1 MVDGFTY
8 NKRAFA
14 VTEDKKAEWE
24 KKTAQKDL
32 RKLTRNYALKILGT
46 TQPKILET
54 IRDRVG
60 EWANMIRLPDDT
72 TVIITRCKKRGGHAG
87 ITPRVLARALDTW
100 SPIIIYLDQP
110 RGDKQWC
117 FYKFSPLAIQEEV
130 DREGGTSIEDELLL
144 FRLQLGVYVP
154 EQEDQEHGI
163 ME

>member
-8 NKRAFA
+8 NKRAFT
-14 VTEDKKAEWE
+14 VPEDKKAEWE

-46 TQPKILET
+46 NNPKIVET
-54 IRDRVG
+54 IRDRHG
-60 EWANMIRLPDDT
+60 DWANTIRLPDDT

-87 ITPRVLARALDTW
+87 ITPSIMARALETW

-110 RGDKQWC
+110 RGNKMWC
-117 FYKFSPLAIQEEV
+117 FYKFSPLRITEDTERK
-130 DREGGTSIEDELLL
+130 DGTRVEDELLW

-154 EQEDQEHGI
+154 EQEDEEHGI